1 MISAFH
7 AFPLLRKCLYFLFN
21 LFILCQNI
29 FFPPILCVT
38 FNLHIKKK
46 NIKTIHEDESL
57 FVIDILRMVLNIG
70 YMWLKGLFSCVFS
83 SVIDY

>member
-1 MISAFH
+1 MSILFVQ
-7 AFPLLRKCLYFLFN
+7 FIYFMSEY
-21 LFILCQNI
+21 

-57 FVIDILRMVLNIG
+57 FVIDILRMVLNNG

-83 SVIDY
+83 SVIDF